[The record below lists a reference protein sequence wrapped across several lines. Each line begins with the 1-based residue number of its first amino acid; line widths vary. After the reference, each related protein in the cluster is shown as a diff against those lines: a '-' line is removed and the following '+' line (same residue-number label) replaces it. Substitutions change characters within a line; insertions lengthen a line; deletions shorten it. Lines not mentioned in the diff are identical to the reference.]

1 MFREDLYKNS
11 YVNYKMCFKIPK
23 ILDFKVSTENKKRF
37 VEILLIVMSI
47 LVAFS
52 DLGKNK
58 TIQSVS
64 ILFITLA
71 IIYYGILI
79 SEHKK
84 FKRRSKFFIW
94 GSKFFT
100 FFMSILF
107 SGTLSANIIFSI
119 ITSKNYW
126 TFYVVLFWI
135 YYLLLTGVTY
145 KILIAKEK

>member
-1 MFREDLYKNS
+1 
-11 YVNYKMCFKIPK
+11 MCFKIPK

-58 TIQSVS
+58 TIQSAS

-79 SEHKK
+79 AEHKK
-84 FKRRSKFFIW
+84 IKGRSKL
-94 GSKFFT
+94 FT
-100 FFMSILF
+100 FFMSVLF

-119 ITSKNYW
+119 ITSNNYW
-126 TFYVVLFWI
+126 TFYVILFWI
-135 YYLLLTGVTY
+135 YYLLLTGVIY
-145 KILIAKEK
+145 KILIAKEN

>member
-1 MFREDLYKNS
+1 MTPIKN
-11 YVNYKMCFKIPK
+11 VTLLAKKKMCFKIPK

-47 LVAFS
+47 LVVFS

-58 TIQSVS
+58 TVQSIS

-84 FKRRSKFFIW
+84 LKVRNKFFI
-94 GSKFFT
+94 
-100 FFMSILF
+100 FFMSLLF
-107 SGTLSANIIFSI
+107 SGTLSANIMFSI
-119 ITSKNYW
+119 ITSSNYW
-126 TFYVVLFWI
+126 NLYFIIFWI
-135 YYLLLTGVTY
+135 YYLILTGVIY
-145 KILIAKEK
+145 RILIAKEK